1 MTSRRV
7 LVPALLAALLAACG
21 GPSSV
26 RSAPPPT
33 SAPRGAASAS
43 ATSPSPSGP
52 APSVAA
58 DRVRKLLVVVEENH
72 AAGEA
77 LAAMPFLAAQARR
90 FAVAT
95 SYRAVTHPSL
105 PNYLA
110 LAGGSSFG
118 VHDDG
123 GPSAHPLRGPS
134 VFGQALAGGGSART
148 YAEGMPAPC
157 TPYSAGRYAVKHNP
171 WAYFLDERPACGRDD
186 VPLGTTAAGA
196 LHDDVAAGRL
206 PTFALVV
213 PDTCHDAHDGPL
225 ATADGWL
232 EGWLRQVEAGPD
244 FRSGALAVVVTFD
257 EDDRS
262 AGNRVLAVV
271 AQRSL
276 HAMTVDVALGHL
288 AVSAAASRLVG
299 ATPLRAAASAPD
311 LLAAFGLR

>member
-1 MTSRRV
+1 MAPRRV
-7 LVPALLAALLAACG
+7 LLLALVAALLAACG
-21 GPSSV
+21 ASS
-26 RSAPPPT
+26 SAPPPT
-33 SAPRGAASAS
+33 SAPRPASSAPTSSVAAAPT
-43 ATSPSPSGP
+43 APSPS
-52 APSVAA
+52 APA

-77 LAAMPFLAAQARR
+77 LAAMPFLAAQAQR
-90 FAVAT
+90 FGVGT

-134 VFGQALAGGGSART
+134 VFGQVLAAGGSART

-157 TPYSAGRYAVKHNP
+157 TPYSAGRYAVKHDP
-171 WAYFLDERPACGRDD
+171 WAYFLDERPVCGRDD
-186 VPLGTTAAGA
+186 LPLGTTSAGA

-213 PDTCHDAHDGPL
+213 PDTCHDAHDCPL

-232 EGWLRQVEAGPD
+232 EGWLRQIEAGPD

-257 EDDRS
+257 EDDRR

-276 HAMTVDVALGHL
+276 HGRTVDAPLGHL

-299 ATPLRAAASAPD
+299 AVPLRDASSAPD
-311 LLAAFGLR
+311 LLAAFGLA